1 MKVDDQVWRETMVV
15 QRYLEGV
22 RGAIPLAAE
31 QFDVLL
37 RVVRSAR
44 PQVKRFLDLGCGD
57 GVLGRILM
65 EAHREARGV
74 FMDFSEP
81 MLEAARLKF
90 ADLEAARY
98 RLVRGDY
105 GRRGWADAIRAEGPF
120 DAVISGF
127 SIHHQTDERKREV
140 YGEIFELLEPGG
152 VFLNLEH
159 VASRSGWGES
169 LFDEYFTDALHAH
182 HIRTGGGKSR
192 QEIVDTYVNR
202 EDKAAN
208 ILAPVED
215 QCVWLRDLG
224 YERVDCFF
232 KTFEIALFG
241 GCRPAG
247 VRVAS

>member
-44 PQVKRFLDLGCGD
+44 PQVKHFLDLGCGD

-105 GRRGWADAIRAEGPF
+105 GRRGWADAIRAEG
-120 DAVISGF
+120 
-127 SIHHQTDERKREV
+127 
-140 YGEIFELLEPGG
+140 
-152 VFLNLEH
+152 
-159 VASRSGWGES
+159 
-169 LFDEYFTDALHAH
+169 
-182 HIRTGGGKSR
+182 
-192 QEIVDTYVNR
+192 
-202 EDKAAN
+202 
-208 ILAPVED
+208 
-215 QCVWLRDLG
+215 
-224 YERVDCFF
+224 
-232 KTFEIALFG
+232 
-241 GCRPAG
+241 
-247 VRVAS
+247 